1 MKQLNQTFGNGDVVG
16 IGSGEG
22 MGASSRGRGGGWE
35 GVRLGHYQ
43 QLSEKQVLMACE
55 CESLNGTIINRS

>member
-1 MKQLNQTFGNGDVVG
+1 MNQTFEIGDVVR

-22 MGASSRGRGGGWE
+22 MRASSRGRGGDWE

-43 QLSEKQVLMACE
+43 QLSEKQV
-55 CESLNGTIINRS
+55 

>member
-43 QLSEKQVLMACE
+43 QLSEKQV
-55 CESLNGTIINRS
+55 